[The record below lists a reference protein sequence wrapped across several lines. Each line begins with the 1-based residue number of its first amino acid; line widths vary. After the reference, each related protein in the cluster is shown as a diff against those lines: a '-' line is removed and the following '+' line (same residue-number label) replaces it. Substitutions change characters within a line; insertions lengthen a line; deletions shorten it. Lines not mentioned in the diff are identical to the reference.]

1 MASRI
6 AALIFRT
13 EVSMEKLIKEILK
26 NLGENPKREGL
37 LHTPSRVEKS
47 LRFLTKGYK
56 ETAEEALN
64 GALFTVQYDEMVI
77 VRDIE
82 IYSLCEH
89 HLLPFFGKCH
99 VGYLPSDKVIGLS
112 KIPRLVDVFARR
124 LQVQERLTQQI
135 ANTIEEAVRPRGV
148 GVVIEAQHL
157 CMMMRGVQKQSTKMI
172 TSSMLGTFRKDQRSR
187 LEFLNLLRAHNS

>member
-1 MASRI
+1 
-6 AALIFRT
+6 
-13 EVSMEKLIKEILK
+13 MEKLIKEILK
-26 NLGENPKREGL
+26 NLGENPQREGL

-47 LRFLTKGYK
+47 LRFLTKGYE

-64 GALFTVQYDEMVI
+64 GALFTVKYDEMVI

-135 ANTIEEAVRPRGV
+135 ANTIEEAVQPRGV

-187 LEFLNLLRAHNS
+187 LEFLNLLRAHNP

>member
-1 MASRI
+1 
-6 AALIFRT
+6 
-13 EVSMEKLIKEILK
+13 MEKLIEEILK
-26 NLGENPKREGL
+26 KLGENPKREGL

-47 LRFLTKGYK
+47 LRFLTKGYE
-56 ETAEEALN
+56 ETVEEILN

-99 VGYLPSDKVIGLS
+99 IGCLPSDKVIGLS

-187 LEFLNLLRAHNS
+187 LEFLNLLRAHNP